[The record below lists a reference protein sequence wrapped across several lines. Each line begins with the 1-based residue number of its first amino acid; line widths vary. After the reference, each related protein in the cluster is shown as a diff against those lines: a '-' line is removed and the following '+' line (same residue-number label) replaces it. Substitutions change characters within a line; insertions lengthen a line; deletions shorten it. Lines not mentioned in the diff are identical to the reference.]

1 MKQQAQQHW
10 RLAMTPL
17 SPIHMGTAQD
27 YIPGNYVIENNT
39 LYGFDSASAASV
51 LPPAER
57 SRLMGI
63 LSGKADEGML
73 KQVQGFFH
81 HNRERFIPLSSHW
94 VSVPEGVAAFYQSR
108 VGKVTKEESGGN
120 KRINQLQIERTAY
133 TPTNY
138 QPLLPGSGLKG
149 AIRTALLDQ
158 QNAGESWSPK
168 PKNSRELQERL
179 FEYKNFENDPL
190 RLLALGD
197 AACTSTADNGMEIL
211 FALNRRR
218 KSGQKGGQTI
228 QSQAEKQGLYQV
240 LECLSPFGHQAFQGQ
255 LSINPIKGFEGDR
268 RTPTLLFSAQDI
280 AKACNDFYRP
290 LLQHEIRQMSKLGYL
305 DEDWKRTLDALLDTE
320 LGERLDKNQAFLLRV
335 GRHSG
340 AESVTLNGMRSIKI
354 MGQKDH
360 SPQYLDAPKTW
371 WMAGK
376 ELQDNRH
383 LRPFGWLLVEMAEY
397 SQALTVSP
405 SMAKVCDDYMEP
417 ARQWR
422 RQLDIE
428 IEHARKEQEQE
439 AEVQRLAQQREA
451 ELARLSDG
459 QRKLVELS
467 EWLEE
472 DRANKTATP
481 GGRLANRLAVLIPE
495 AATWPQNERDQ
506 LADLVEQIYRLI
518 GWGDANRRRERR
530 ARIEGLRKT
539 P

>member
-1 MKQQAQQHW
+1 
-10 RLAMTPL
+10 
-17 SPIHMGTAQD
+17 
-27 YIPGNYVIENNT
+27 
-39 LYGFDSASAASV
+39 
-51 LPPAER
+51 
-57 SRLMGI
+57 
-63 LSGKADEGML
+63 
-73 KQVQGFFH
+73 
-81 HNRERFIPLSSHW
+81 
-94 VSVPEGVAAFYQSR
+94 
-108 VGKVTKEESGGN
+108 
-120 KRINQLQIERTAY
+120 
-133 TPTNY
+133 
-138 QPLLPGSGLKG
+138 
-149 AIRTALLDQ
+149 LD
-158 QNAGESWSPK
+158 N
-168 PKNSRELQERL
+168 
-179 FEYKNFENDPL
+179 
-190 RLLALGD
+190 
-197 AACTSTADNGMEIL
+197 
-211 FALNRRR
+211 
-218 KSGQKGGQTI
+218 
-228 QSQAEKQGLYQV
+228 
-240 LECLSPFGHQAFQGQ
+240 H
-255 LSINPIKGFEGDR
+255 
-268 RTPTLLFSAQDI
+268 
-280 AKACNDFYRP
+280 
-290 LLQHEIRQMSKLGYL
+290 
-305 DEDWKRTLDALLDTE
+305 
-320 LGERLDKNQAFLLRV
+320 QAFLLRV